1 MLVCNYSIY
10 LLIFLFFIN
19 SYLYFRLYVEAWS
32 AIWYNIYLNWFTHLF
47 ILYSCCDIISKHSKS
62 CFTTDFVDFG
72 FSKTSLS
79 FYDMRIS
86 VAFFLVD
93 ELCTF
98 YSNADAILA
107 DRLFLGVD
115 NPEIINFFFPFSLSC
130 RLEKLIGFWK
140 VYWF

>member
-1 MLVCNYSIY
+1 
-10 LLIFLFFIN
+10 
-19 SYLYFRLYVEAWS
+19 
-32 AIWYNIYLNWFTHLF
+32 
-47 ILYSCCDIISKHSKS
+47 
-62 CFTTDFVDFG
+62 
-72 FSKTSLS
+72 
-79 FYDMRIS
+79 MRIS

-140 VYWF
+140 VY